1 VVRYMSTTVIFEL
14 RKGDPRPVYRQIADE
29 VCRAISVGVLRPG
42 DALPSTRQLAGDLN
56 VNTNTVIH
64 AYKALEGERV
74 IEMRRGRGAFVAT
87 AARDGR
93 QTPAVLARQVA
104 ERALRDAFRHGI
116 LATDLIEALKEIAP
130 RSTR

>member
-1 VVRYMSTTVIFEL
+1 MSTPLMFEL
-14 RKGDPRPVYRQIADE
+14 RKGDARPVYRQIADE

-42 DALPSTRQLAGDLN
+42 DALPSTRQLADDLN

-74 IEMRRGRGAFVAT
+74 IEMRRGRGAFVA
-87 AARDGR
+87 AGAREGR

-116 LATDLIEALKEIAP
+116 LASDLIEALKEIAP
-130 RSTR
+130 KPAR